1 MEMLAVQEY
10 LGALM
15 WALLLAGVPAG
26 ISSAG
31 ANVTVPLQLKDAA
44 QQQPRG
50 SLDKTGIL
58 TLTS

>member
-1 MEMLAVQEY
+1 MLAVQEY

-31 ANVTVPLQLKDAA
+31 ANVTVPTTVERCSSATTKGEL
-44 QQQPRG
+44 G
-50 SLDKTGIL
+50 
-58 TLTS
+58 